1 MIDPNLYL
9 AVFSQT
15 TRGREQLLFCGQPFV
30 YEKCVILPDG
40 TEKKL
45 WRCNQWWNQKCRARV
60 YTIDDVI
67 TPLNKYHTHED
78 IVKRK
83 KRVAKKKLLKT
94 ENSITND
101 SDQFE
106 SVFMEFNEEN

>member
-1 MIDPNLYL
+1 MI
-9 AVFSQT
+9 
-15 TRGREQLLFCGQPFV
+15 FCGQPFV
-30 YEKCVILPDG
+30 YEKRVVLPNG

-83 KRVAKKKLLKT
+83 KRVAKKRDAKNQRPN
-94 ENSITND
+94 ENVVTNE
-101 SDQFE
+101 SDEVHFYIVTDNEKKEQSGQFE
-106 SVFMEFNEEN
+106 SVFMDFNE